1 MEHQAQRRVA
11 IVTDS
16 TADIPRDLT
25 KRYKIRSAPQVLI
38 MGQNTWRDGIDI
50 DPPAFYVLLRSSSD
64 FPSTSQPSVADFLDL
79 FEELAEDSDGVLA
92 IVVSDE
98 LSGTLN
104 SAQMA
109 AAKAA
114 AIPIEVID
122 SRAVSMM
129 LGFQVLVAA
138 QAAERGGDLGTV
150 ADAARA
156 FTGRAHIYFVV
167 DTLEYLHRGGRIGA
181 AAKLVGSALNLK
193 PILEIRD
200 GIVSPVTRVRT
211 RRKALSRVQELVA
224 EQIAGRHKVHMAVLH
239 VAASEEAAS
248 FRDEL
253 QSRFHPVEMIEAQ
266 CGPVVGAHAG
276 PGTVGV
282 AYYVE

>member
-1 MEHQAQRRVA
+1 
-11 IVTDS
+11 
-16 TADIPRDLT
+16 
-25 KRYKIRSAPQVLI
+25 
-38 MGQNTWRDGIDI
+38 MGDKTWRDGIDI
-50 DPPAFYVLLRSSSD
+50 DAPAFYKLLQTSAG
-64 FPSTSQPSVADFLDL
+64 FPSTSQPSVSDFLKF
-79 FEELAEDSDGVLA
+79 FEELAQDSEGILA

-104 SAQMA
+104 SAVMA
-109 AAKAA
+109 SAKLPDV
-114 AIPIEVID
+114 PIEIID

-129 LGFQVLVAA
+129 LGFQVLAA
-138 QAAERGGDLGTV
+138 TREADSGTDLRTLAES
-150 ADAARA
+150 ARA
-156 FTGRAHIYFVV
+156 RIDRTHVCFIV
-167 DTLEYLHRGGRIGA
+167 DTLEYLHRGGRIGT

-211 RRKALSRVQELVA
+211 RRKALNRVLDLLS
-224 EQIAGRHKVHMAVLH
+224 EQIAKGDKVRMAVLH
-239 VAASEEAAS
+239 VDAPEEAAS

-253 QSRFHPVEMIEAQ
+253 QSRFDPVEMIQAE

-282 AYYVE
+282 AYYLE